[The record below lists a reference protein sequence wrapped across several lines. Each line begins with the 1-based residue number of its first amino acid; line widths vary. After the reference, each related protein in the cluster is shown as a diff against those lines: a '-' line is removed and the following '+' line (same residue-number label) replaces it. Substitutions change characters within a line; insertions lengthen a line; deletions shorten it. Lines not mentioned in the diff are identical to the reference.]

1 MIKLENIK
9 KIHKLGERGILV
21 VLKEISFSIKEA
33 EHISIMG
40 PSGSGKTTLL
50 SILGCLDKMTEG
62 RYLLGGK
69 DVSSLNDDE
78 LSQVRCKKIG
88 FVFQNY
94 NLIPQLTVLENI
106 GLPLFYQNVEEKI
119 IREKSRQLAELVG
132 LEKRIYHRPPELS
145 GGEQQ
150 KVAIARSLAND
161 PIIILADEPTGN
173 LDSKAGEEIM
183 GLLLRLNKGGK
194 TLVVVSHSPKV
205 ANYAKRI
212 IHMLDGKIT
221 NED

>member
-9 KIHKLGERGILV
+9 KFYKLGGREIFRALKGIT
-21 VLKEISFSIKEA
+21 FSIKEA

-50 SILGCLDKMTEG
+50 SILGCLDKMSEG

-78 LSQVRCKKIG
+78 LSQVRSKKIG

-106 GLPLFYQNVEEKI
+106 GLPLFYQSVEEKI

-132 LEKRIYHRPPELS
+132 LKERIYHRPPELS

-194 TLVVVSHSPKV
+194 TLVVVSHSSKV

-212 IHMLDGKIT
+212 IHMLDGKII

>member
-1 MIKLENIK
+1 MIRLENIK
-9 KIHKLGERGILV
+9 KVHKLGERETLI
-21 VLKEISFSIKEA
+21 VLKGISFSIKEA

-69 DVSSLNDDE
+69 

-119 IREKSRQLAELVG
+119 IRGKSRQLAELVG

-183 GLLLRLNKGGK
+183 GLLLRLNQGGK